1 MSGRSSLL
9 LPPLALLLAAAVLA
23 APTFSTAAFTSRIS
37 NLASTVA
44 AAADWTPP
52 TVAIADPGSPVKG
65 TVALSATASDGES
78 AITSVVIQFQLPD
91 AVTWTTVCTDTTAPY
106 SCSWSTAGLA
116 DGSYDVRAIATDA
129 AGYSTASAPARTLV
143 ANNVLVVLAAPADVV
158 RGTVPLSASIVN
170 GGTTAYSV
178 RIEYAPAGT
187 TTWKTLCTASASP
200 YTCSW
205 VTTGYANDFYDLR
218 AVATAGG
225 TSYTSALV
233 SDILVDN
240 LAPVA
245 GMVDPGSPLSGF
257 ATLAAT
263 ASDAH
268 SGVAQVVIQSAPTGS
283 TTWTS
288 RCTLAA
294 APYSCRI
301 DTAALA
307 DGGYSFRAVVTDAAG
322 NTTTS
327 ATIANR
333 IVDNTVSS
341 VSIVDPGAYLQGT
354 VTVSASASSSAG
366 IASVTIQRAPTGTT
380 TWTDL
385 CADGTSPYS
394 CSWDTTTVADGAYD
408 LRAVLVDG
416 AGRTTI
422 STIVAARQ
430 VDNTPLRG
438 YDVQAVNGGTT
449 LGRLESGDTLTLT
462 YNDAL
467 SLGTITSGWT
477 GASLAV
483 TVRLQDGN
491 LLGLGNT
498 GDTIDVLRSGA
509 AVNLGSVAVR
519 NDVIKSS
526 RTVSFASTM
535 TASTAVVNG
544 RTVTVVTLRLGAS
557 SGGGLRTTS
566 LTGAM
571 VWTPSNAVT
580 DAFGNRSS
588 TAPTTELGTL
598 DRDF

>member
-91 AVTWTTVCTDTTAPY
+91 AVAWTTVCTDTTAPY

-170 GGTTAYSV
+170 GGTNAYSV

-341 VSIVDPGAYLQGT
+341 VSVVDPGAYLQG
-354 VTVSASASSSAG
+354 VVAVSASASSTAG
-366 IASVTIQRAPTGTT
+366 IASVTIQRASTGTT

-394 CSWDTTTVADGAYD
+394 CSWDTTTVADGVYD

-422 STIVAARQ
+422 STIVSARQ

-535 TASTAVVNG
+535 TASTAIVNG
-544 RTVTVVTLRLGAS
+544 RTSTVVTIRLGAS
-557 SGGGLRTTS
+557 TGGGLRTTS

-571 VWTPSNAVT
+571 IWTPSSVVSN
-580 DAFGNRSS
+580 AFGNRSS

>member
-9 LPPLALLLAAAVLA
+9 VSSLGLLVGAAVLG
-23 APTFSTAAFTSRIS
+23 APAFSTAAFTASTS
-37 NLASTVA
+37 NAASTVS

-78 AITSVVIQFQLPD
+78 LIATVVIQYQLPD
-91 AVTWTTVCTDTTAPY
+91 AAAWTTVCTDTTAPY
-106 SCSWSTAGLA
+106 SCAWSTAGLA
-116 DGSYDVRAIATDA
+116 DGNYDVRAIATDA

-158 RGTVPLSASIVN
+158 RATVPLSASIVN
-170 GGTTAYSV
+170 GGTAAYSM

-187 TTWKTLCTASASP
+187 TTWKTLCTISASP

-205 VTTGYANDFYDLR
+205 VTTGYANDFVDLR
-218 AVATAGG
+218 AVATSGG
-225 TSYTSALV
+225 TSHTSAV
-233 SDILVDN
+233 VADILVDN

-245 GMVDPGSPLSGF
+245 TMVDPGSPLSGF
-257 ATLAAT
+257 VTLAAT
-263 ASDAH
+263 ATDAH

-288 RCTLAA
+288 RCTVTA

-301 DTAALA
+301 DSAALA
-307 DGGYSFRAVVTDAAG
+307 DGGYSFRAIVTDAAG
-322 NTTTS
+322 NSTTS

-341 VSIVDPGAYLQGT
+341 VSVVDPGAYLQGT
-354 VTVSASASSSAG
+354 VSVSANASSTAG
-366 IASVTIQRAPTGTT
+366 ITSVTIQRSPSGAG
-380 TWTDL
+380 TWTDI
-385 CADGTSPYS
+385 CVDSASPYACSWTTTGVADGT
-394 CSWDTTTVADGAYD
+394 YD

-416 AGRTTI
+416 AGRTTT
-422 STIVAARQ
+422 SAIVAARQ

-462 YNDAL
+462 YNDAV
-467 SLGTITSGWT
+467 SLGTVTSGWT
-477 GASLAV
+477 GSALAV
-483 TVRLQDGN
+483 TLRLQDGN
-491 LLGLGNT
+491 LLGLGNA
-498 GDTIDVLRSGA
+498 GDTIDVLRSGS
-509 AVNLGSVAVR
+509 AVALGSVAVR

-544 RTVTVVTLRLGAS
+544 RTVTVVSIRLGAS

-571 VWTPSNAVT
+571 IWTPSGSVT
-580 DAFGNRSS
+580 DAFGNRAS

>member
-91 AVTWTTVCTDTTAPY
+91 AVAWTTVCTDTTAPY

-116 DGSYDVRAIATDA
+116 DGSYNVRAIATDA

-498 GDTIDVLRSGA
+498 GDTIDVLRGGA